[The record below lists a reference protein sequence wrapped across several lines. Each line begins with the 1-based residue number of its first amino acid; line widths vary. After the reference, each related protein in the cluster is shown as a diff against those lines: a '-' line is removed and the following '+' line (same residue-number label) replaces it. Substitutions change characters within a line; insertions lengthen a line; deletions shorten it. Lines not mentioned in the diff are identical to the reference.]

1 MRTINVK
8 NSTIQLFTNRD
19 ADIPD
24 DNPHDNITVWV
35 IRNDVLDTYLSADA
49 IDLCED
55 IQAYKDE
62 CGADIELHIED
73 DGVSLFVHA
82 VDQYKEV
89 QTVGV
94 VPPKVRD
101 MLNAMSLNIA
111 AIEIAVLQYQDY
123 LNGLDDPDA

>member
-35 IRNDVLDTYLSADA
+35 IRNDVLDTCLNADA
-49 IDLCED
+49 VDLCED

-73 DGVSLFVHA
+73 NGVSLFVRD
-82 VDQYKEV
+82 VEQYKEV
-89 QTVGV
+89 QTAEVGT
-94 VPPKVRD
+94 P
-101 MLNAMSLNIA
+101 NAA
-111 AIEIAVLQYQDY
+111 
-123 LNGLDDPDA
+123 